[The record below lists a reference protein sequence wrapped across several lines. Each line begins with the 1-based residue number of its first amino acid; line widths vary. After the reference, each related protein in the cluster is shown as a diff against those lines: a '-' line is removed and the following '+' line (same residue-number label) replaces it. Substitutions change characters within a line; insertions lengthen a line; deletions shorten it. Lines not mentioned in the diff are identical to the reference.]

1 MKILKTKS
9 ELHQWQTA
17 QPNKSIGLVPTMGA
31 LHEGH
36 LSLVRASKKE
46 CQKTIVSIFINKL
59 QFGPNEDFNQYPRSI
74 EQDVALLK
82 NEKVDVLFMPDQTEI
97 YPDILSFQINETIIS
112 KKLEGASRPNFF
124 SGVIMVVLKLFN
136 LIQPSIAYFGEKDIQ
151 QLYIIKKMIADFDF
165 PISLR
170 SCPTI
175 REKNGL
181 AMSSRNRYLSEPQKT
196 EASVLYKALKKGEI
210 LIKEKKSIN
219 AIKEQ
224 LQNMIIKKNMRVDY
238 IAIVDINTFDEVNN
252 CNMRPI
258 VIAGA
263 IYCQKIRLIDNIIIK

>member
-9 ELHQWQTA
+9 ELYQWQTT
-17 QPNKSIGLVPTMGA
+17 QLNESIGLVPTMGA

-46 CQKTIVSIFINKL
+46 CQKTVVSIFINKL

-74 EQDVALLK
+74 DQDVALLK
-82 NEKVDVLFMPDQTEI
+82 NEKVDALFIPNQNEI

-136 LIQPSIAYFGEKDIQ
+136 LVQPSTAYFGEKDIQ
-151 QLYIIKKMIADFDF
+151 QLCIIKKMITDFDF

-175 REKNGL
+175 RDKNGL
-181 AMSSRNRYLSEPQKT
+181 AMSSRNRYLSEQQKT
-196 EASVLYKALKKGEI
+196 EASILYKTLKKGEL

-224 LQNMIIKKNMRVDY
+224 LKNMIIKKNIKVDY
-238 IAIVDINTFDEVNN
+238 ITIVDINTFDEANN

-263 IYCQKIRLIDNIIIK
+263 IYYQKIRLIDNIIIK